1 MNSDLMKM
9 LQAND
14 EIQDVTGQPF
24 FTEYDPETKRLSPAF
39 DAPITRWEILNHEV
53 KKYPAHEHYPGG
65 EWLSIIIQIDLDG
78 DDYAVGWDKN
88 EPFEL
93 IVDKAFDMNQIQRC
107 WNAPFN

>member
-14 EIQDVTGQPF
+14 EIQRLTGQPF
-24 FTEYDPETKRLSPAF
+24 FTESDPETKRLSPAF
-39 DAPITRWEILNHEV
+39 DAPITRWEILNHEI
-53 KKYPAHEHYPGG
+53 KKYPSDGHYPAG

>member
-14 EIQDVTGQPF
+14 QIQRLTGQPF

-53 KKYPAHEHYPGG
+53 KKYPSDGHYPAG
-65 EWLSIIIQIDLDG
+65 EWLSIIIQIDFDLD
-78 DDYAVGWDKN
+78 DDSDYWDKN

-93 IVDKAFDMNQIQRC
+93 IVDKAFDMNPIQRC